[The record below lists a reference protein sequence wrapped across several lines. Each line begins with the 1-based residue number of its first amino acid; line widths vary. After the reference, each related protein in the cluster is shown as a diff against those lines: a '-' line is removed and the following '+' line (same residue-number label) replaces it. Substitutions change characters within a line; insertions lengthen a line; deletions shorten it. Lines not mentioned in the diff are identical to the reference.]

1 MHFLPRLF
9 VTVVCVIGLGS
20 FNVYIC
26 VCVCVCVYIY
36 IYIYICRHQRGCAVK
51 TTLDVVFY
59 ILFLL
64 EEPVE
69 LVLEV

>member
-1 MHFLPRLF
+1 M
-9 VTVVCVIGLGS
+9 
-20 FNVYIC
+20 YIY
-26 VCVCVCVYIY
+26 VCVCVCVFIY